1 MTTSAS
7 AYRQATTGGAEELSA
22 QVWLFCFA
30 GNVQAIRFQNHLNES
45 FDRIFFLCVQVGV
58 ETYWFIILFF
68 ICTDRRN
75 MSLSQ
80 WTNKI

>member
-7 AYRQATTGGAEELSA
+7 AYGQATTGGAEELSA

-45 FDRIFFLCVQVGV
+45 FDRIFLCVCKLGWKLIGLLFYFSYVRTG
-58 ETYWFIILFF
+58 ET
-68 ICTDRRN
+68 
-75 MSLSQ
+75 
-80 WTNKI
+80 

>member
-7 AYRQATTGGAEELSA
+7 AYGQATTGGVEELSA

-45 FDRIFFLCVQVGV
+45 FDRIFFLCVWGGNLLV
-58 ETYWFIILFF
+58 YFIFPMYGQEKHELEPM
-68 ICTDRRN
+68 D
-75 MSLSQ
+75 
-80 WTNKI
+80 